1 MHLLRY
7 DATRL
12 PLWILDAI
20 QYSILKYFRHTLTR
34 KAFDVLT
41 NSRSFTMS
49 SKLLPSLLRCNQAI
63 LQQKIDLLSVIES
76 KFGSQELSQL
86 FQRKCNIVQA
96 SIGQH
101 YRHSLDHS
109 ELAILVA
116 STHLGYSG
124 NFENT
129 DVVALRYDQ
138 RVRGG
143 MLEKDVMEARKRIVS
158 MVDVLDEIKSN
169 HEANP
174 NLGNITKQSVNAAFM
189 LSGDCEDGEMEL
201 QSTIGR
207 ELGFVAHHAIHHN
220 AMVRVIA
227 VNSIGLEEHELP
239 EDFGKA
245 PSTIR
250 FESNN

>member
-1 MHLLRY
+1 MQ
-7 DATRL
+7 
-12 PLWILDAI
+12 PLWILDTI
-20 QYSILKYFRHTLTR
+20 KYYKYNILSAHSLKSH
-34 KAFDVLT
+34 VLT

-124 NFENT
+124 KFEIT

-143 MLEKDVMEARKRIVS
+143 TLEKDVVEARKRIVS
-158 MVDVLDEIKSN
+158 MIDVLDEMKSN
-169 HEANP
+169 YEANP

-189 LSGDCEDGEMEL
+189 LSGGDCEDGEMEL

-250 FESNN
+250 FENNN

>member
-1 MHLLRY
+1 
-7 DATRL
+7 
-12 PLWILDAI
+12 
-20 QYSILKYFRHTLTR
+20 
-34 KAFDVLT
+34 
-41 NSRSFTMS
+41 MS

-109 ELAILVA
+109 EFAILVA

-124 NFENT
+124 NFEIA

-143 MLEKDVMEARKRIVS
+143 TLEKDVVEARKRIVS
-158 MVDVLDEIKSN
+158 MIDVLDEMKSN
-169 HEANP
+169 YEANP

-189 LSGDCEDGEMEL
+189 LSGGDCEDGEMEL

-250 FESNN
+250 FENNN